1 MVTFSSGSLV
11 CERFILG
18 SLEVNTYLVYEKG
31 AREAILIDPAEDA
44 QTVADRL
51 KALDL
56 SRLTIFLTHGHADHI
71 CGVEYFRRMF
81 PGSRVCIAVEDAPML
96 PDAALNLSLYLGD
109 PVSVRPADLLLKHG
123 DQLCT
128 GSLTGQLAAVPGHT
142 PGGMI
147 LVFPGMVFSG
157 DTLFAGS
164 VGRSDFPGGD
174 GAELIEGIKE
184 QIFSLS
190 DRPVFPGH
198 GPETTILEEK
208 NNNPFFGTFF
218 NL

>member
-1 MVTFSSGSLV
+1 MVTFNSGNLV

-31 AREAILIDPAEDA
+31 SREAILIDPAEDA
-44 QTVADRL
+44 QTIAGRL
-51 KALDL
+51 KELDIA
-56 SRLTIFLTHGHADHI
+56 RLTIFLTHGHADHI
-71 CGVEYFRRMF
+71 CGVEYFRTVF
-81 PGSRVCIAVEDAPML
+81 PGSKVCISEEDAAML

-109 PVSVRPADLLLKHG
+109 PVSVRPADLLLKDG
-123 DQLCT
+123 DRLCT
-128 GSLTGQLAAVPGHT
+128 GSLSGELAAIPGHT

-147 LVFPGMVFSG
+147 LIFPGMIFSG

-174 GAELIEGIKE
+174 GASLIKGIQE
-184 QIFSLS
+184 RIFTLS
-190 DRPVFPGH
+190 DRPVYPGH

-208 NNNPFFGTFF
+208 SNNPFFGTFY